1 MRGRSKNAISSAC
14 IYIACRQEGVPMFK
28 EIVTISTV
36 SRKEISRCYNLILA
50 AHDIKVEIITAG
62 DYMNQ
67 FCSTLGLVRDIQR
80 AATIIAK
87 RAEDLDLVLGRS
99 PISVAAA
106 AIYMASQVPY
116 SCLY

>member
-1 MRGRSKNAISSAC
+1 MIF
-14 IYIACRQEGVPMFK
+14 IFQ
-28 EIVTISTV
+28 
-36 SRKEISRCYNLILA
+36 LILE

-62 DYMNQ
+62 DYMNR
-67 FCSTLGLVRDIQR
+67 FCSTLSLTRDIQR

-106 AIYMASQVPY
+106 AIYMASQVIFINYTAMLKTHGYCTSPM
-116 SCLY
+116 